1 MEADSP
7 AGLPRIPG
15 GASPAGGVGG
25 SGPRY
30 TLAVGQQDQCR
41 EQRDLMGKEGLS
53 FQLDL
58 EQARENL

>member
-15 GASPAGGVGG
+15 GASPAGGVEGL
-25 SGPRY
+25 GPDTPWLLDNR
-30 TLAVGQQDQCR
+30 TSAESRGTSW
-41 EQRDLMGKEGLS
+41 GKKGLS